1 MLDLARPAT
10 ARLADTGAPDETQV
24 QTALDRIRPFL
35 QRDGGDIELL
45 GVVDRRARVRLTGN
59 CAGCPSAAVTLF
71 LGVETY
77 LREQVPQLDGIQV
90 V

>member
-1 MLDLARPAT
+1 MLDAARPVTRCAE
-10 ARLADTGAPDETQV
+10 ASGPDDAAV
-24 QTALDRIRPFL
+24 QAALDRIRPFL

-45 GVVDRRARVRLTGN
+45 GIVERRARVRLTGN

-77 LREQVPQLDGIQV
+77 LREQVPELEGIQV

>member
-1 MLDLARPAT
+1 MLDLART
-10 ARLADTGAPDETQV
+10 AGRNGDVDVPDHARV
-24 QTALDRIRPFL
+24 QAALDRIRPFL

-45 GVVDRRARVRLTGN
+45 GVVDRRARVRLVGN
-59 CAGCPSAAVTLF
+59 CAGCPSAAVTVY

-77 LREQVPQLDGIQV
+77 RREQVPDLEGIQV

>member
-1 MLDLARPAT
+1 MLDVAQPVARRVDATGPAE
-10 ARLADTGAPDETQV
+10 LVV
-24 QTALDRIRPFL
+24 QAALDRIRPFL

-45 GVVDRRARVRLTGN
+45 GVVDRRARVRLTGS

-71 LGVETY
+71 LGVETF
-77 LREQVPQLDGIQV
+77 LREQVPDLEGIQV

>member
-1 MLDLARPAT
+1 M
-10 ARLADTGAPDETQV
+10 V
-24 QTALDRIRPFL
+24 QAALDRIRPFM

-45 GVVDRRARVRLTGN
+45 GVVDRRAQVRLTGN
-59 CAGCPSAAVTLF
+59 CARCPSAAVTLY

-77 LREQVPQLDGIQV
+77 LKEAVPELEGVLV

>member
-1 MLDLARPAT
+1 MLDAARPVTRYAEPSGPVD
-10 ARLADTGAPDETQV
+10 AAV
-24 QTALDRIRPFL
+24 QAALDRIRPFL

-45 GVVDRRARVRLTGN
+45 GIVERRARVRLTGN

-77 LREQVPQLDGIQV
+77 LREQVPELEGIQV

>member
-1 MLDLARPAT
+1 MLDVARPAMRH
-10 ARLADTGAPDETQV
+10 AEVAGPEESAV
-24 QTALDRIRPFL
+24 QAALDRIRPFL

-45 GVVDRRARVRLTGN
+45 GVVEHRARVRLTGN

-77 LREQVPQLDGIQV
+77 LREQVPELEGIQV

>member
-1 MLDLARPAT
+1 MLDAAHHMPRHALGDGPDDAT
-10 ARLADTGAPDETQV
+10 V
-24 QTALDRIRPFL
+24 QAALDRIRPFM

-45 GVVDRRARVRLTGN
+45 GVFDRRARVRLTGN

-77 LREQVPQLDGIQV
+77 LREQVPDLEGIQV

>member
-1 MLDLARPAT
+1 MLDAARSVTRCAEPS
-10 ARLADTGAPDETQV
+10 GPDDAAV
-24 QTALDRIRPFL
+24 QAALDRIRPFL

-45 GVVDRRARVRLTGN
+45 GIVERRARVRLTGN

-77 LREQVPQLDGIQV
+77 LREQVPELEGIQV

>member
-1 MLDLARPAT
+1 MLDVARPA
-10 ARLADTGAPDETQV
+10 ARQVELAGPEESAV
-24 QTALDRIRPFL
+24 QAALDRIRPFM

-59 CAGCPSAAVTLF
+59 CAGCPSAAVTLY
-71 LGVETY
+71 LGVESY
-77 LREQVPQLDGIQV
+77 LREQIPELEGILV

>member
-1 MLDLARPAT
+1 MLDTARPVTRHAEPSGP
-10 ARLADTGAPDETQV
+10 ADAAV
-24 QTALDRIRPFL
+24 QAALDRIRPFL

-45 GVVDRRARVRLTGN
+45 GIVERRARVRLTGN
-59 CAGCPSAAVTLF
+59 CAGCPSAAVTLY

-77 LREQVPQLDGIQV
+77 LREQVPELEGIQV

>member
-1 MLDLARPAT
+1 MLDAARPTPRYAVADGPDDAT
-10 ARLADTGAPDETQV
+10 V
-24 QTALDRIRPFL
+24 QAALDRIRPFM

-77 LREQVPQLDGIQV
+77 LREQVPDLEGIQV

>member
-1 MLDLARPAT
+1 MLEAARPAP
-10 ARLADTGAPDETQV
+10 RHLLADGPDDATV
-24 QTALDRIRPFL
+24 QAALDRIRPFM

-45 GVVDRRARVRLTGN
+45 GVFDRRARVRLTGN

-77 LREQVPQLDGIQV
+77 LREQVPDLEGIQV

>member
-1 MLDLARPAT
+1 MLDAVQPAFRC
-10 ARLADTGAPDETQV
+10 AEAAGPDCATV
-24 QTALDRIRPFL
+24 QAALDRIRPFL

-45 GVVDRRARVRLTGN
+45 GVFERRARVRLTGN

-77 LREQVPQLDGIQV
+77 LREQVPELEGIEV